1 MITRRN
7 LNKKM
12 MILSPQEDHNVKEE
26 VLFLMTVIY
35 MSEDVNDME
44 KMDDPASFK
53 EARKSE
59 NSLKWFE
66 AMKEELRSMSSN
78 DV

>member
-1 MITRRN
+1 
-7 LNKKM
+7 
-12 MILSPQEDHNVKEE
+12 
-26 VLFLMTVIY
+26 

-44 KMDDPASFK
+44 KMDDPDSFK